1 MVGGALSGAG
11 VGATMG
17 MMAGPMGA
25 AIGAVAGGIIGGAM
39 AKVNADNARDEKR
52 REVKQRTIDYLGG
65 GSNAEGITSLR
76 AEALAMARARR
87 IPGLARR
94 YQRLTDTGGILGAF
108 GGGGISRLQEL
119 ENFKEGRKMSELS
132 EKQQADL
139 KRLRAEKAAI
149 EREFKVF
156 GGSDSPTGAIQGAR
170 KFIEGNAG
178 RVQKL
183 SANKIV
189 GNLFG
194 FDLQELNAY
203 AKRNNK
209 SLADTA
215 LGIKDMI
222 KMLGYSG
229 KLVKGMASA
238 GDLAVSADRAYNKL
252 ASTAQAAKKVSEQ
265 GIAAV
270 NRMTQFINEGRTGQS
285 ADQAT
290 YNAADTMDT
299 IIARQTG
306 RLSAGMFGT
315 GGYQAFAT
323 QTTAELTT
331 FYEGAKRAGVT
342 NENLNALL
350 AQMLPVIAMLNQT
363 TTNLQARLEADPVLS
378 AELNTWVTT
387 ATEQIKNLPKDF
399 SMESFLDA
407 KTQTILNNLEA
418 RGIQVTPET
427 ETQVRQMLQNSFAGP
442 DGAGNRMT
450 EALAAGGR
458 SVAASIRAAFGS
470 AKLKFEIKINGETQ
484 TVNVQGVRIDAKST
498 SASDT
503 STARFGRTVAR
514 HQALDGMVAGKRT
527 ITSGLRTNN
536 LGSINSDHRFGYAYD
551 LVGQNL
557 GAYASNVK
565 RAGGFAE
572 FHGRGGSRHLHVVPG
587 QGAIGDTASPIG
599 PIGSSMGVT
608 TTNINIQVY
617 APEGASPA
625 AIADEVMTRINRA
638 QRDSVERR

>member
-1 MVGGALSGAG
+1 L
-11 VGATMG
+11 
-17 MMAGPMGA
+17 
-25 AIGAVAGGIIGGAM
+25 
-39 AKVNADNARDEKR
+39 
-52 REVKQRTIDYLGG
+52 
-65 GSNAEGITSLR
+65 
-76 AEALAMARARR
+76 
-87 IPGLARR
+87 
-94 YQRLTDTGGILGAF
+94 
-108 GGGGISRLQEL
+108 
-119 ENFKEGRKMSELS
+119 
-132 EKQQADL
+132 
-139 KRLRAEKAAI
+139 
-149 EREFKVF
+149 
-156 GGSDSPTGAIQGAR
+156 
-170 KFIEGNAG
+170 
-178 RVQKL
+178 
-183 SANKIV
+183 
-189 GNLFG
+189 
-194 FDLQELNAY
+194 
-203 AKRNNK
+203 
-209 SLADTA
+209 
-215 LGIKDMI
+215 
-222 KMLGYSG
+222 LGYSG
-229 KLVKGMASA
+229 KLVKGMATA
-238 GDLAVSADRAYNKL
+238 GDMATSADRAYNKL
-252 ASTAQAAKKVSEQ
+252 SSTAAAAKKVSEA

-270 NRMTQFINEGRTGQS
+270 NRMTQFINEGKTRQS

-363 TTNLQARLEADPVLS
+363 TTNLQARLEADPVLT
-378 AELNTWVTT
+378 AELNTWVTE
-387 ATEQIKNLPKDF
+387 ATQQIKDLPKDF
-399 SMESFLDA
+399 SMQSFLDV
-407 KTQTILNNLEA
+407 KTQTILNNLESK
-418 RGIQVTPET
+418 GIQVTPET
-427 ETQVRQMLQNSFAGP
+427 EAQVRQMLQTSFDGP
-442 DGAGNRMT
+442 EGTNNKMQQALIDGGK
-450 EALAAGGR
+450 
-458 SVAASIRAAFGS
+458 SVAAAITTAFGN
-470 AKLKFEIKINGETQ
+470 AKLRFEIKINGETQ
-484 TVNVQGVRIDAKST
+484 TVNVNGVKIDAKST

-599 PIGSSMGVT
+599 PIGGGMGIT
-608 TTNINIQVY
+608 NNNINIQVY